1 MTVCLE
7 DYFDE
12 DVTYEALITSFS
24 SDGEV
29 HTKPFGVRF
38 RDNEVF
44 LNLFPSRTLVNIVAN
59 KKFYLSF
66 TRDSLLYARAL
77 FDCLCVDD
85 YDENIL
91 RDASFV
97 LSCDVVSISEEFV
110 EDDYGKIRL
119 SKIISKATKILKE
132 KREVAT
138 INRATNHIIE
148 VLIDYSR
155 YAFMNASERKS
166 FYKKMDSCEEIIKKT
181 GNTKHE
187 EALKLLKKELNK
199 E

>member
-1 MTVCLE
+1 MTVCLA
-7 DYFDE
+7 DYFGE

-59 KKFYLSF
+59 QNFYLSF

-85 YDENIL
+85 YDGTVL

-97 LSCDVVSISEEFV
+97 LSCEVINISEEFV

-119 SKIISKATKILKE
+119 SKISSKATKILKE